1 MQYRGTF
8 FTFVTLN
15 AVYTKKDETF
25 LRSHD
30 PDIYSNIGLN
40 SFLTREDISWRY
52 RFNADPD
59 AFHTEQMFFSAFL
72 NVEGN
77 FCNALDI
84 IDR

>member
-15 AVYTKKDETF
+15 AVYTEKDET
-25 LRSHD
+25 LLKSHD
-30 PDIYSNIGLN
+30 TYSNKSLN
-40 SFLTREDISWRY
+40 NFFSREDISWRY

-59 AFHTEQMFFSAFL
+59 AFHTEKMFFGAFL